1 MKIENPQTL
10 KQALANV
17 KLENLSPSPK
27 VTELLQQVL
36 TDKSVDTEDIIGLLR
51 AAHRPDEEC

>member
-17 KLENLSPSPK
+17 KLENLSPSPE
-27 VTELLQQVL
+27 VSVLLQQAL
-36 TDKSVDTEDIIGLLR
+36 TDNSVDTEDIISLLR
-51 AAHRPDEEC
+51 AAHRIDEEC

>member
-17 KLENLSPSPK
+17 KLENLSPSPE
-27 VTELLQQVL
+27 VSELLQQAL
-36 TDKSVDTEDIIGLLR
+36 ADKSVDTEDIISLLR
-51 AAHRPDEEC
+51 AAHRPDEER